1 MSALPD
7 AEPSPPSPQ
16 LLTGRAD
23 TGELFALRRVDA
35 AGDSVSLFVTNWQP
49 GSTLVATC
57 SLQDTWGEVTDL
69 FGAPPPRTASESWI
83 RLETCIARGGSALV
97 RDGAGAPVALVLR
110 HLHSRR
116 LVDARLPSTR
126 QAAALAAVDEATALA
141 WMRTLYESLEASRT
155 VMSERVW
162 ALEHPPQP
170 QPEPDA
176 PLEWPKWY
184 RPRRRRRAGAGTALI
199 DTSALEL

>member
-1 MSALPD
+1 M
-7 AEPSPPSPQ
+7 
-16 LLTGRAD
+16 LTGRVD
-23 TGELFALRRVDA
+23 TGELFALRRADG
-35 AGDSVSLFVTNWQP
+35 AGDNVSLFVTNWQP
-49 GSTLVATC
+49 GGSLVVTC
-57 SLQDTWGEVTDL
+57 RLEEMWGEVTDL
-69 FGAPPPRTASESWI
+69 YGAPPPRTASESWI

-97 RDGAGAPVALVLR
+97 RDGTGGPVALVLR
-110 HLHSRR
+110 HLHGSR
-116 LVDARLPSTR
+116 LVDAHLPSTR
-126 QAAALAAVDEATALA
+126 QAAALAVVDEATALT
-141 WMRTLYESLEASRT
+141 WMRALYESLEASRT

-170 QPEPDA
+170 PPEPDA